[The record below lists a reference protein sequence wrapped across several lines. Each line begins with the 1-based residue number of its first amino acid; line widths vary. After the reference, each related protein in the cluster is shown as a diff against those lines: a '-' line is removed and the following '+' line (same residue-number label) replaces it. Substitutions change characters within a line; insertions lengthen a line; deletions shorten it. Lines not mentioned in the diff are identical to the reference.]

1 MDIQPDNILKNTTVQ
16 KISVGATLRAARER
30 AGLSLTDVAGHLKFA
45 PRQIEALEA
54 DDFIHLPE
62 MPFVRGFVRNYAK
75 LLQID
80 AAPLL
85 VALPDSPTKTV
96 DALLVMKSKNVPF
109 LGVYAARKYNIVWL
123 AGGLVVALVLAIFVW
138 LSNGTNAVFKTKV
151 VEVSLP
157 ASAISVTQA
166 TTVVPQGDNVD
177 SSAAQATPVVADAEP
192 ARLVTLVRMVFEED
206 AWVEVMD
213 KDGAV
218 LMAQLNLAGSER
230 NVRGINSPFTVKIG
244 NASKVQLFYKGQQ
257 VDLTPHSR
265 AGVARLT
272 LE

>member
-96 DALLVMKSKNVPF
+96 DTLLVMKSKNVPF

-166 TTVVPQGDNVD
+166 TTVVD

-192 ARLVTLVRMVFEED
+192 ARPVTLMRMVFEED

-213 KDGAV
+213 KDGVV

-230 NVRGINSPFTVKIG
+230 KVGGINPPFTVKIG
-244 NASKVQLFYKGQQ
+244 NADKVQLFYKGRQI
-257 VDLTPHSR
+257 DLTPHNR
-265 AGVARLT
+265 AGVARLM

>member
-1 MDIQPDNILKNTTVQ
+1 MDIQPDNTLKDSMVQ

-30 AGLSLTDVAGHLKFA
+30 AGLSLADVAGHLKFA

-80 AAPLL
+80 SAPLL
-85 VALPDSPTKTV
+85 LALPDAPTKTV
-96 DALLVMKSKNVPF
+96 DELLVMRSKNVPF
-109 LGVYAARKYNIVWL
+109 PGVYVARKYNIVWL

-138 LSNGTNAVFKTKV
+138 LSNGTNAVFKTKI

-157 ASAISVTQA
+157 ASATPATQA
-166 TTVVPQGDNVD
+166 TTVVD
-177 SSAAQATPVVADAEP
+177 SSAAQVTPVVASAEP

-213 KDGAV
+213 KDGVV
-218 LMAQLNLAGSER
+218 LMAQLNWAGSER
-230 NVRGINSPFTVKIG
+230 NVRGTNPPFTVKIG
-244 NASKVQLFYKGQQ
+244 NASKVQLFYKGRQ
-257 VDLTPHSR
+257 VDLTPHNR